1 MLNNNFDVIIVGA
14 GPSGI
19 FTAFELKKI
28 NSKKNILI
36 IEQGKPV
43 GKRICPISNLKKC
56 IKCKPFCNITT
67 GFAGAGAF
75 SDAKLSL
82 YDKESEN
89 VSIGGNLPSVI
100 GHKETKNLIDYCDN
114 IYLEFGGDKT
124 VSCNENDIE
133 EIQQIKLNAK
143 EHNIDLIDI
152 PVRHLGTEKSR
163 ELYEKLEHHLLAT
176 GVSILFETC
185 VTDLIIENNTAKG
198 VRTSKGDFFGE
209 KIVFAVGRK
218 GADSFSKLCDKY
230 GIEKTV
236 GVVDVGVR
244 FEMKT
249 EGDIVKINDLL
260 YEGKFVGK
268 LPPFN
273 DKVRTFC
280 QNPNGF
286 VTAEVYD
293 NELSLVNG
301 HAYKE
306 KKSYN
311 TNFAI
316 LSSHKFT
323 EPFKKPIEYG
333 KKIGEI
339 TNMLSNGDVVVQRFG
354 DILHGKRTWDF
365 ELKDNSVKPTLPTAK
380 AGDITLAIPYRTM
393 TNIINFILTMDKV
406 VNGFANPNNLL
417 YAPEIKFYSN
427 SVFLNKKDLSTN
439 IKNLYA
445 IGDGAGLTRGL
456 MMASCSG
463 VYLARHMF

>member
-1 MLNNNFDVIIVGA
+1 MLSNKFDVIIVGA

-19 FTAFELKKI
+19 FTAFELKKLGY
-28 NSKKNILI
+28 KKNILI
-36 IEQGKPV
+36 IEQGKSI
-43 GKRICPISNLKKC
+43 KERECPISKIKKC

-82 YDKESEN
+82 YDKDSEE
-89 VSIGGNLPSVI
+89 VLVGGTLPSVI
-100 GHKETKNLIDYCDN
+100 GNKETKHLIDYCDN
-114 IYLEFGGDKT
+114 IYLEFGADNHL
-124 VSCNENDIE
+124 SCNEDDIN
-133 EIQQIKLNAK
+133 EIKKIKLNSK
-143 EHNIDLIDI
+143 ENNIDLIDI

-163 ELYEKLEHHLLAT
+163 ELYEKLEHHLLNN
-176 GVSILFETC
+176 GVTILFKTP
-185 VTDLIIENNTAKG
+185 VTDLIVHDNTAKG
-198 VRTSKGDFFGE
+198 VRTSKEDFLAE
-209 KIVFAVGRK
+209 KIVFAIGRK
-218 GADSFSKLCDKY
+218 GADLFSNLCDKY
-230 GIEKTV
+230 NIKKTV
-236 GVVDVGVR
+236 GVVDIGVR

-249 EGDIVKINDLL
+249 EGGITKINDLL

-268 LPPFN
+268 VPPFN

-286 VTAEVYD
+286 VTTEVYD
-293 NELSLVNG
+293 DELSLVNG

-306 KKSYN
+306 KKSTN

-354 DILHGKRTWDF
+354 DILKGKRTWDF
-365 ELKDNSVKPTLPTAK
+365 ELKDNSVIPTLPTAK

-393 TNIINFILTMDKV
+393 TNILNFILTMDKIV
-406 VNGFANPNNLL
+406 TGFANPDNLL

-427 SVFLNKKDLSTN
+427 SVFLNKKDLSTS

-463 VYLARHMF
+463 VFLARHMF